1 MRRQGSGRVAPLP
14 ARTERVPL
22 GFAILVIARSAR
34 LARMLAE
41 GFGEAR
47 ALVEAAPSLEAA
59 EQLRRRLRFDVIVSE
74 QERVSS
80 LVTDWV
86 AERRR
91 GGDHTPVILV
101 VATADRAAALQALR
115 AGVSDLLTGEPSFE
129 DLAEPI
135 ERLLGHTSLA
145 RDAVPGPLPAG
156 DDVFDDDG
164 IVGESRAM
172 TDLSEVIRRIAPV
185 PTTVLVEGESGTGKE
200 LVARALHRLSR
211 RKGPFAAIN
220 CGAITAE
227 LFESELFGHT
237 KGAFTGALQARDG
250 LFAYAEG
257 GTIFLDEIGEM
268 PLPMQAKLLRVLEQR
283 TIRPVGSNRELPVD
297 VRVIAAT
304 NHDLR
309 ARVAAGAFRDDLFHR
324 INVLAIHVPAL
335 RERREDI
342 PVLGRYFLQGISAR
356 MGIRLPQI
364 GDSEWLRLRQYAWP
378 GNVRELR
385 NLVERCALL
394 NRRPSSCLA
403 AATDADPGAEPADDD
418 LTLDAFERQHIR
430 AVVELSGGNKSQA
443 ARRLGISRKT
453 LERKL
458 RRWETALVSDA
469 RPVRRAAGT
478 GP

>member
-1 MRRQGSGRVAPLP
+1 MRRQDAGRVAPLP
-14 ARTERVPL
+14 SWTGHPPYGL
-22 GFAILVIARSAR
+22 AILVIARSSRIAR
-34 LARMLAE
+34 LLAE

-47 ALVEAAPSLEAA
+47 ALVELAPSLEAA

-74 QERVSS
+74 QEGVESAA
-80 LVTDWV
+80 TEWV

-91 GGDHTPVILV
+91 GGDHTPVVLV
-101 VATADRAAALQALR
+101 VASADRDAVLRALR
-115 AGVSDLLTGEPSFE
+115 AGASDLLTGAPTFQ
-129 DLAEPI
+129 DLAERI
-135 ERLLGHTSLA
+135 ERLLGSSPVA
-145 RDAVPGPLPAG
+145 RDATPAQLPGG
-156 DDVFDDDG
+156 DDVFDRDG
-164 IVGESRAM
+164 IVGESQAM

-185 PTTVLVEGESGTGKE
+185 PTTVLVEGASGTGKE
-200 LVARALHRLSR
+200 LVARAIHRLSG

-220 CGAITAE
+220 CGAITAD
-227 LFESELFGHT
+227 LFESELFGHI

-268 PLPMQAKLLRVLEQR
+268 PLSMQAKLLRVLEQR
-283 TIRPVGSNRELPVD
+283 TIRPVGGNRELPVD

-309 ARVAAGAFRDDLFHR
+309 ARVDAGAFREDLFHR
-324 INVLAIHVPAL
+324 INVLVIRVPAL
-335 RERREDI
+335 RERPEDI

-356 MGIRLPQI
+356 MGIHLPEI
-364 GDSEWLRLRQYAWP
+364 GDGEWLRLRQYPWP

-394 NRRPSSCLA
+394 NQRPSACLGA
-403 AATDADPGAEPADDD
+403 AAEGDAGVEPAADD
-418 LTLDAFERQHIR
+418 LTLDTFERQHIR

-458 RRWETALVSDA
+458 RRWESAAASDA
-469 RPVRRAAGT
+469 RPSRRAGAAF
-478 GP
+478 

>member
-1 MRRQGSGRVAPLP
+1 
-14 ARTERVPL
+14 
-22 GFAILVIARSAR
+22 
-34 LARMLAE
+34 
-41 GFGEAR
+41 
-47 ALVEAAPSLEAA
+47 
-59 EQLRRRLRFDVIVSE
+59 
-74 QERVSS
+74 
-80 LVTDWV
+80 
-86 AERRR
+86 
-91 GGDHTPVILV
+91 
-101 VATADRAAALQALR
+101 
-115 AGVSDLLTGEPSFE
+115 VSDLLTGVSTFE
-129 DLAEPI
+129 EIAPPI
-135 ERLLGHTSLA
+135 ERLLGNAAPGRDVAPA
-145 RDAVPGPLPAG
+145 RVAAV
-156 DDVFDDDG
+156 DDVFDSDG

-200 LVARALHRLSR
+200 LVARAIHRLSGR
-211 RKGPFAAIN
+211 RGHFAAIN

-268 PLPMQAKLLRVLEQR
+268 PLSMQAKLLRVLEQR
-283 TIRPVGSNRELPVD
+283 TIRPVGSNRELAVD

-309 ARVAAGAFRDDLFHR
+309 ARVAAGAFREDLFHR
-324 INVLAIHVPAL
+324 INVVTVRVPAL
-335 RERREDI
+335 RERPEDI
-342 PVLGRYFLQGISAR
+342 PVLGRYFLEGVSAR
-356 MGIRLPQI
+356 MGIHPPQI

-394 NRRPSSCLA
+394 NSRPSACLA
-403 AATDADPGAEPADDD
+403 AGSGSGDSAGDPTDDD
-418 LTLDAFERQHIR
+418 LTLDTFERQHVR
-430 AVVELSGGNKSQA
+430 AVVKLSSGNKSQA

-458 RRWETALVSDA
+458 RRWESAASPDG
-469 RPVRRAAGT
+469 RPARRAGS
-478 GP
+478 P